1 VKLPHGLRALRHRD
15 FRWFFAGQGV
25 SQIGTWLQMI
35 ATSWLVY
42 HLSGSTLLLGVAAFA
57 QQIPFLVLA
66 PVAGVFVDRFDRRRL
81 LMVTNSIAALQ
92 ASAMFAVVA
101 LGVVQPWHLIAGNLV
116 LGLVNA
122 CDAPARQSI
131 LIQLVGGRADL
142 ASAIALNSIMMN
154 LARFLGPMLG
164 GVLIAALGE
173 RWGFGANAASYFA
186 MLFALTGIPSHP
198 RLQHSAGLG
207 ILDQL
212 VAGARYAYGFLPSR
226 CALLLLT
233 SASLTVGSY
242 VSMMPWFASE
252 AFHGD
257 SGTLGLLISAAGL
270 GALTGMVYLALR
282 SGIRG
287 LFRLI
292 SRTVALAGAALC
304 VFSFS
309 TTLWLARRRST
320 RRLGRCSPPH
330 RPTRCCRASCPT
342 SCAGASPALRDV
354 VHRHDAARG
363 ARHRL
368 GGRAHRPA
376 AHAALRARRGRGGG
390 GVPHAAAGDRVRHP
404 ARSTRSLGPDGSCAR
419 ARWARNGRTASRVA
433 SRRTRNAS
441 SRSRA
446 GTATHFA
453 GNCSRFRRHH
463 RIRRSPYAAGGDPAA
478 VQPHGFVLRYA
489 ARPNWR

>member
-1 VKLPHGLRALRHRD
+1 MKLAQGLRALRHRD

-42 HLSGSTLLLGVAAFA
+42 RLSGSTLLLGLAAFA

-66 PVAGVFVDRFDRRRL
+66 PLAGVFVDRFDRRRL

-122 CDAPARQSI
+122 WDAPARQSI

-142 ASAIALNSIMMN
+142 PSAIALNSIMMN
-154 LARFLGPMLG
+154 LARFLGPMAG

-173 RWGFGANAASYFA
+173 RWGFGANLASYFA
-186 MLFALTGIPSHP
+186 MLFALSRIPSRP
-198 RLQHSAGLG
+198 RPQHSAGLG

-212 VAGARYAYGFLPSR
+212 VAGTRYAYGFLPSR
-226 CALLLLT
+226 SALLLLT
-233 SASLTVGSY
+233 AASLTVGSY
-242 VSMMPWFASE
+242 VSMMPWFARE

-282 SGIRG
+282 TGIRG

-292 SRTVALAGAALC
+292 GRTVALAGAALC

-309 TTLWLARRRST
+309 STLWLA
-320 RRLGRCSPPH
+320 L
-330 RPTRCCRASCPT
+330 
-342 SCAGASPALRDV
+342 PALYFV
-354 VHRHDAARG
+354 GLGLMLTAASSNTVLQSIVPDELRG
-363 ARHRL
+363 
-368 GGRAHRPA
+368 
-376 AHAALRARRGRGGG
+376 
-390 GVPHAAAGDRVRHP
+390 
-404 ARSTRSLGPDGSCAR
+404 
-419 ARWARNGRTASRVA
+419 RVA
-433 SRRTRNAS
+433 SLYVMSFIGMTPLGALATGWVAERIGPPHTLLFCGL
-441 SRSRA
+441 A
-446 GTATHFA
+446 GVA
-453 GNCSRFRRHH
+453 
-463 RIRRSPYAAGGDPAA
+463 AA
-478 VQPHGFVLRYA
+478 VFYRTQLPAIGRA
-489 ARPNWR
+489 IRPVYEKLGT